1 MTELFDT
8 HCHIH
13 EADADYGHHTESRD
27 KWHKADARNVDAL
40 VHDAVA
46 AGVTRMICV
55 GTTLED
61 SQHAVQF
68 VGQRA
73 HTWASIGLHPHEA
86 KVYAGKQDL
95 LDQFAA
101 LATQPKV
108 VAVGECG
115 LDYYY
120 NHSPR
125 SEQITLLE
133 FQLQLARQHD
143 LPVIFHV
150 REAFDDLWPVL
161 RNFPG
166 IRGVIHSFTANTTV
180 LGQVLDHGLYV
191 GLNGIMTFTKDQ
203 AQLDAAKAV
212 LLDRLVLET
221 DAPFLTPVPYRGKV
235 CEPKHVA
242 ATAEFL
248 SGLRKESI
256 EDLSQATTANACALF
271 RCV

>member
-1 MTELFDT
+1 MTDLFDT

-13 EADADYGHHTESRD
+13 EADASYSGTTESQSRWGTAASGD
-27 KWHKADARNVDAL
+27 GDGLIAS
-40 VHDAVA
+40 AVA
-46 AGVTRMICV
+46 ADVTRMICV

-61 SQHAVQF
+61 SAHAVQF
-68 VGQRA
+68 VANRD
-73 HTWASIGLHPHEA
+73 HVWASIGLHPHEA
-86 KVYAGKQDL
+86 RHYVTRQDL
-95 LDQFAA
+95 LADFAT

-120 NHSPR
+120 NHS
-125 SEQITLLE
+125 SKVDQIAVLE
-133 FQLQLARQHD
+133 FQLDLAVRHD

-161 RNFPG
+161 QNFPG
-166 IRGVIHSFTANTTV
+166 IRGVVHSFTATQAV
-180 LGQVLDHGLYV
+180 LNQVLDLGLYV
-191 GLNGIMTFTKDQ
+191 GLNGIMTFTKDTD
-203 AQLDAAKAV
+203 QLAAAMAV
-212 LLDRLVLET
+212 PLERLVLET

-242 ATAEFL
+242 VTAEFL
-248 SGLRKESI
+248 SRLRKESV
-256 EDLSQATTANACALF
+256 EDLRQITTANACALF